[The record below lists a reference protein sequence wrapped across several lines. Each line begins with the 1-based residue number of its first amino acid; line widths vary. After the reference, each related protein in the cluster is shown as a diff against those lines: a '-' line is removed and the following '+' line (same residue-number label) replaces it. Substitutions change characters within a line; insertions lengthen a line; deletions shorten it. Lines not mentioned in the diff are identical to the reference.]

1 MSLTGM
7 QIFKYLPAA
16 KKTQDTNCKACGC
29 PTCMAYALK
38 LAKQQ
43 ADIEKC
49 PHVPQELKE
58 KFAESSKI
66 QQHVIKL
73 SETLVTGG
81 ETVMHRHDK
90 TFVNRTVIAI
100 ELDADDRDFEK
111 KLKRITDFQIE
122 RIGETFKV
130 DAIYLTG
137 GQNACD
143 ESPSANCRNSSAQ
156 CRVSPPRAKAAALID
171 NAGMAVIDENGGLYG
186 TPDEY
191 AIVRGNTLKEL
202 EEASKRA
209 LESGVKRLLLEP
221 SYFDNGVSP
230 SQKPFAVLAQELVQI
245 RKSAII
251 DRYEPFTHP
260 VIVRM
265 PENSDLTQ
273 VCAQAS
279 AMICKYA
286 NVIVL
291 KEFDEALV
299 STLFTLRQNIYTNPQ
314 KPLQVE
320 AKVYEFNEPD
330 ENSPILLTTNFALT
344 YFAVAG
350 ELESLPFGSYLV
362 VTPSDGMSVL
372 TAWSADKF
380 TAELVARSVKDYGL
394 LEKVKTRKIIIPGLL
409 SHMRE
414 ELQDAMPEWQI
425 ITGTIEA
432 YRIPEFL
439 KTTQD

>member
-16 KKTQDTNCKACGC
+16 KKAQGTNCKACGS

-49 PHVPQELKE
+49 PHVPVELKE

-100 ELDADDRDFEK
+100 ELDANDKDFEK

-122 RIGETFKV
+122 RIGETFKI

-137 GQNACD
+137 GQTA
-143 ESPSANCRNSSAQ
+143 S
-156 CRVSPPRAKAAALID
+156 AKAAALVD
-171 NAGMAVIDENGGLYG
+171 NAGMALIEQNGGLYG

-191 AIVRGNTLKEL
+191 AIVRGNSLQEL
-202 EEASKRA
+202 EEASKKA

-221 SYFDNGVSP
+221 VLCTDGTDDSTPDGGDYGAACA
-230 SQKPFAVLAQELVQI
+230 QKPFEALVHELIQL

-251 DRYEPFTHP
+251 DRYEPFTYP
-260 VIVRM
+260 VLVRM
-265 PENSDLTQ
+265 PKNPDLAQ

-279 AMICKYA
+279 VLICKYA

-394 LEKVKTRKIIIPGLL
+394 LQKVKTRKIIIPGLL

-414 ELQDAMPEWQI
+414 ELQDAMPDWQI

-432 YRIPEFL
+432 CRIPEFL
-439 KTTQD
+439 KTVQD